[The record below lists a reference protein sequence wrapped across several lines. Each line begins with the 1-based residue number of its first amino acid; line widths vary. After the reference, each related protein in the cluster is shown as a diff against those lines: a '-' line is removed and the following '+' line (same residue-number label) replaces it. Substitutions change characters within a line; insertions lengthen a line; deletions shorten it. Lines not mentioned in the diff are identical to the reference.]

1 MRRRQVIH
9 CDDPLKRAKEDDDD
23 NRKKRVLVSIDFF
36 QLDNNSKACEFF
48 HKSSIYILVRLKD
61 TGMATLTSVPV
72 LAVVADP
79 CTVKKSPETS
89 G

>member
-36 QLDNNSKACEFF
+36 QPDNNSKACEFF
-48 HKSSIYILVRLKD
+48 HESSIYILVRLKD
-61 TGMATLTSVPV
+61 TDMATLTSVPV